1 MQGQMEVGMTYRD
14 VLKDVFEQFESYS
27 INSKKVRNIN
37 WKKKKKSNF
46 SELDTKIFVILS

>member
-1 MQGQMEVGMTYRD
+1 MQGQMEVGMTYGD

-37 WKKKKKSNF
+37 WKKKKK
-46 SELDTKIFVILS
+46 DPIFLN